1 MEKRIMTRMTGGAAL
16 MAAVLTFV
24 PAQVDAQMGPRGQR
38 GIEGSRARPGVESVL
53 QMRDQLELTQA
64 QVDQL
69 ENVRQAVVQHR
80 ASRVALM
87 EELRSQRAA
96 APRDPEARIAQAEEF
111 RAQAEARRAEAQ
123 AFSEGI
129 RNQVTSIL
137 TDDQNAQLEQVVARA
152 RAYQRGRADGMRG
165 QRAGVRGQQ
174 AGMRGQRAGARGQ
187 RAGARGQQAGMRG
200 QRAGVRGGDRAG
212 LCGQRAG
219 LRSQRGGMAPLRDGR
234 GFRPGGGLG
243 FGPPDF
249 ELDSGSA
256 PPPSES

>member
-1 MEKRIMTRMTGGAAL
+1 MTRMTGGAAL
-16 MAAVLTFV
+16 MAAVLTLV

-96 APRDPEARIAQAEEF
+96 APRDPEARMAQVEEF

-187 RAGARGQQAGMRG
+187 QAGMRG
-200 QRAGVRGGDRAG
+200 QRAGARGGDRAG

-219 LRSQRGGMAPLRDGR
+219 MRSQRGGMAPLRDGR

-256 PPPSES
+256 PPPSGS